1 MTEEKF
7 EEIKQLADSID
18 RVKSKILT
26 IDKLLET
33 NNISCKVE
41 GQSDCKFKVSR
52 FIYLTD
58 IKAIKNAM
66 IAEKQAL
73 ENELFC
79 LQEKF
84 KIL

>member
-7 EEIKQLADSID
+7 KEIKELMDSIE
-18 RVKSKILT
+18 RLKSKVAT

-41 GQSDCKFKVSR
+41 GQSDCIYKVSR
-52 FIYLTD
+52 FIHIFD
-58 IKAIKNAM
+58 KKAIKNLM
-66 IAEKQAL
+66 ISEKQAL

-79 LQEKF
+79 LKEKF
-84 KIL
+84 KTL

>member
-7 EEIKQLADSID
+7 EEIKALMDSID
-18 RVKSKILT
+18 KIKSKIIT
-26 IDKLLET
+26 IDQLLET
-33 NNISCKVE
+33 NKISCKVE
-41 GQSDCKFKVSR
+41 GLTDGKFKDSR

-58 IKAIKNAM
+58 KKAIKSVM
-66 IAEKQAL
+66 LAEKQAL

-84 KIL
+84 KTL

>member
-7 EEIKQLADSID
+7 EEIKSLMDSID
-18 RVKSKILT
+18 RVKSKITT

-58 IKAIKNAM
+58 KKSIKNVM
-66 IAEKQAL
+66 MAEKQSL
-73 ENELFC
+73 ENELLC

-84 KIL
+84 KTL

>member
-7 EEIKQLADSID
+7 EEIKSLMDSID
-18 RVKSKILT
+18 RLKSKIIT

-58 IKAIKNAM
+58 KKAIKSVM
-66 IAEKQAL
+66 LAEKQAL

-84 KIL
+84 KTL

>member
-7 EEIKQLADSID
+7 EEIKSLMDSID
-18 RVKSKILT
+18 RVKSKITT

-41 GQSDCKFKVSR
+41 GLSDGKFKVSR

-58 IKAIKNAM
+58 KKSIKNIM
-66 IAEKQAL
+66 MAEKQSL
-73 ENELFC
+73 ENELLC

-84 KIL
+84 KTL